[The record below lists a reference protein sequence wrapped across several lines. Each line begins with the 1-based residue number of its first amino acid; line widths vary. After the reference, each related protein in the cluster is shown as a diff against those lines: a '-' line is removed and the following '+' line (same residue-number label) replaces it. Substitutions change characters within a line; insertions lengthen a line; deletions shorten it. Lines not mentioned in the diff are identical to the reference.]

1 MIVEFV
7 REHGCKWRLIASMLE
22 GRSDDAVRNRWN
34 RVKDLPVHNG
44 GRKPDSEQIMG
55 GAKEH
60 IGATSAGT
68 EAGPMIPVANDD
80 KPERVS
86 WSRLEDEVILRSVVD
101 LGHKWNK
108 IATRLPGRTGH
119 AIRNRFSRLQGLV
132 NRGHPV
138 AISSGYGAPIGI
150 QLIPQQIGREALR
163 CNSLPFA
170 PPS

>member
-7 REHGCKWRLIASMLE
+7 REHGCKWRLIASLLE

-44 GRKPDSEQIMG
+44 GRE
-55 GAKEH
+55 
-60 IGATSAGT
+60 
-68 EAGPMIPVANDD
+68 PVCESTKDPREPPETTPPCPHNDN

-86 WSRLEDEVILRSVVD
+86 WSRTEDEVILQSVSQ

-119 AIRNRFSRLQGLV
+119 AIRNRFSRLQALV
-132 NRGHPV
+132 SRGHMLSL
-138 AISSGYGAPIGI
+138 SSGQGTPIGI
-150 QLIPQQIGREALR
+150 ALIPNHDHQRGRDSGR
-163 CNSLPFA
+163 PQCSTQGFIS
-170 PPS
+170 PS